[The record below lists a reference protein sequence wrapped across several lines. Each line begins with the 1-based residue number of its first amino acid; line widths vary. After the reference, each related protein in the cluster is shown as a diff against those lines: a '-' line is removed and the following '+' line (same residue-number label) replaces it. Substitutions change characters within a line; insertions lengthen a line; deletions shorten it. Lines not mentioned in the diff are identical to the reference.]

1 MFEERLNHLR
11 LICEKNTVDAFLVST
26 TYNIFYLTGFADYI
40 ADEREGFLF
49 VTKKGV
55 YMLTSPLYS
64 DAVKRIAPHVTLLL
78 TSSEAWY
85 TDLLKNI
92 IEKENIKSIGFE
104 DQDLRYV
111 EYEEFY
117 NLAELVP
124 FTLRDFRKHKNKEEI
139 EAIEKACTLA
149 DELFTYTQTIIKP
162 GISEKE
168 VALEMELFV
177 RHHHAHLSFPS
188 IVAFGTN
195 SAAIHHVPTDKK
207 LMIGEFIL
215 LDFGTKIHNYCSD
228 ISRTLFCGTPTDEQK
243 KMYETVKKAQQ
254 AAIDFTKEKWKSGE
268 KAIGTHDVDNAARM
282 IFEKNTFPSF
292 PHSLGHGIGLEVH
305 EAPAVSRNTKDTLDA
320 GTIYTIEPGLY
331 FSGQEGIRIEDMFV
345 IDEHGP
351 RQLTHSTKELIVIN
365 A

>member
-1 MFEERLNHLR
+1 MFDKRINHLR
-11 LICEKNTVDAFLVST
+11 FICEQNNVDAFLVST

-64 DAVKRIAPHVTLLL
+64 DAVKRIAPHVMLLL
-78 TSSEAWY
+78 TSNEAWY
-85 TDLLKNI
+85 TDLLKKI
-92 IEKENIKSIGFE
+92 IDEEGIKSIGFE

-124 FTLRDFRKHKNKEEI
+124 FTLRGFRKQKSKDEI
-139 EAIEKACTLA
+139 DAIEKACNMA
-149 DELFTYTQTIIKP
+149 DELFDYTQTIINP

-177 RHHHAHLSFPS
+177 RRQHAHLAFPS

-207 LMIGEFIL
+207 LADGDFIL
-215 LDFGTKIHNYCSD
+215 LDFGVKIDEYCSD
-228 ISRTLFCGTPTDEQK
+228 ISRTLFCGTPSAEQK
-243 KMYETVKKAQQ
+243 KMYEAVKNAQQ
-254 AAIDFTKEKWKSGE
+254 AAIDFTQAKWKEGQ
-268 KAIGTHDVDNAARM
+268 KAIVTHDMDNAARM
-282 IFEKNTFPSF
+282 VFEENHFPSF
-292 PHSLGHGIGLEVH
+292 PHALGHGIGLEVH
-305 EAPAVSRNTKDTLDA
+305 EAPTVSRNAKDTIDE
-320 GTIYTIEPGLY
+320 GTIYTIEPGIY
-331 FSGQEGIRIEDMFV
+331 FSGKEGIRIEDMFV
-345 IDEHGP
+345 MDENGP
-351 RQLTHSTKELIVIN
+351 RQLTHSTKELLVIKS
-365 A
+365 